1 VYSLGYALAG
11 IFIFCLLLSTIFH
24 KMIGLETM
32 QILQIIFFI
41 RYLLT
46 NSNPLVFFNINSI
59 KYING
64 YNFFSQY
71 ANIRM
76 LDGNLLRM
84 GLGKTFVFNVM
95 IQVAI
100 IILMALL
107 SYCFTRKVRHL
118 KSVKAEQTTVEMEQ
132 LKKAQLYERK
142 LSNAAFIFTVYSFY
156 IVIFSTL
163 SSLQSQE

>member
-1 VYSLGYALAG
+1 
-11 IFIFCLLLSTIFH
+11 
-24 KMIGLETM
+24 M
-32 QILQIIFFI
+32 QILQIIFFL

-46 NSNPLVFFNINSI
+46 NTNPLVFFNINSI

-71 ANIRM
+71 TNIRM

-84 GLGKTFVFNVM
+84 GLGKSFVFNVM

-100 IILMALL
+100 IIIMALF
-107 SYCFTRKVRHL
+107 SYWFIRKIRHL
-118 KSVKAEQTTVEMEQ
+118 KIRKADQTSVGMDE

-142 LSNAAFIFTVYSFY
+142 FTTAGFIFTVYSFY

>member
-1 VYSLGYALAG
+1 
-11 IFIFCLLLSTIFH
+11 
-24 KMIGLETM
+24 M
-32 QILQIIFFI
+32 QILQIIFFV

-71 ANIRM
+71 SNIRM

-95 IQVAI
+95 VQIAI
-100 IILMALL
+100 IIIMALL
-107 SYCFTRKVRHL
+107 SYWFSRKIRHL
-118 KSVKAEQTTVEMEQ
+118 KGGKANQTSIGMDE

-142 LSNAAFIFTVYSFY
+142 FSNAGFIFTVYSFY